1 MATFVIS
8 KKPSGHYKYEL
19 TSRRGK
25 TIFISNAFELRFECE
40 EEIELLK
47 KSIEQLFFMRFRSPA
62 GKFYF
67 KIILSDKEVAV
78 SRKYSTQLMLEK
90 GITEIL
96 KYGAKAE
103 YLDFSKSEDIFLSA
117 EDVFG

>member
-40 EEIELLK
+40 EEIEL
-47 KSIEQLFFMRFRSPA
+47 
-62 GKFYF
+62 
-67 KIILSDKEVAV
+67 
-78 SRKYSTQLMLEK
+78 ML
-90 GITEIL
+90 IN
-96 KYGAKAE
+96 
-103 YLDFSKSEDIFLSA
+103 
-117 EDVFG
+117 